1 MSINGRPLST
11 KTIIKRLRHLRD
23 NCLVDYP
30 LKATAVDRMG
40 NHLLDIPVDQQSPA
54 ALRIMVRD
62 LNSIDNECKMSNA
75 ENALLRS
82 VIDNLDHRLEQIGRE
97 KTKVIDPVA
106 LIEVPNGKPD
116 WMLANEA
123 AQMAV
128 TTSVR
133 SNTIHSLT
141 GAMRIVLDEIDSGTA
156 TNSDFEAIVHLART
170 LQRLY

>member
-1 MSINGRPLST
+1 MS
-11 KTIIKRLRHLRD
+11 
-23 NCLVDYP
+23 
-30 LKATAVDRMG
+30 
-40 NHLLDIPVDQQSPA
+40 NHLLDIPVDQQSPGS
-54 ALRIMVRD
+54 LRIMVRD

-123 AQMAV
+123 V
-128 TTSVR
+128 TKHVHNEAATKSVR
-133 SNTIHSLT
+133 SNTIHALT
-141 GAMRIVLDEIDSGTA
+141 GAIKVLIDEIDSGEA
-156 TNSDFEAIVHLART
+156 DSDDFDAIVHLART